1 MAAPHVV
8 DIRIWNLWP
17 NKLKAKTFM
26 VWLYGWYVRSTN
38 SELLKL
44 KAESSGSF
52 VIALQASLFRLIG
65 APPLG
70 NYKFKAQ
77 AHGRTMGF

>member
-8 DIRIWNLWP
+8 DIRIWNLWL
-17 NKLKAKTFM
+17 NKLTAQTFM

-38 SELLKL
+38 SQLLRL

-52 VIALQASLFRLIG
+52 VIALQASLFMLIR
-65 APPLG
+65 ATP
-70 NYKFKAQ
+70 
-77 AHGRTMGF
+77 